1 MRVVGNAEHSLAEH
15 LLQEVRASFPRSRHP
30 LTPKPQSRL
39 QVSSIVGFYKHF
51 LTGSPLPQFSWVLDQ
66 DKGTITVN
74 CTDMPSRVK
83 FYHART
89 LSSTRRDFRLIIG
102 GPNCSAD
109 SCTPAVQP
117 IIWWKTD
124 LVPSPQGVIVA
135 QIPPPPYGW
144 AAGFVQ
150 LEFDREGFTYTFTT
164 ENCITPNNFYFPDCH
179 GSGCRGTLV

>member
-1 MRVVGNAEHSLAEH
+1 MFILNFGC
-15 LLQEVRASFPRSRHP
+15 
-30 LTPKPQSRL
+30 
-39 QVSSIVGFYKHF
+39 
-51 LTGSPLPQFSWVLDQ
+51 VLVDLFF
-66 DKGTITVN
+66 
-74 CTDMPSRVK
+74 R
-83 FYHART
+83 FRT

-117 IIWWKTD
+117 VIWWKTD

-164 ENCITPNNFYFPDCH
+164 ENCITPNNFYFSDCH

>member
-1 MRVVGNAEHSLAEH
+1 MPNTYCKRCFTA
-15 LLQEVRASFPRSRHP
+15 LLPLPLHCASAPPEYYSHVFALSHA
-30 LTPKPQSRL
+30 
-39 QVSSIVGFYKHF
+39 QVASIVGFYKHF
-51 LTGSPLPQFSWVLDQ
+51 LTGTPLPQFSWVLDQ

-102 GPNCSAD
+102 GPNCTAD
-109 SCTPAVQP
+109 NCDPAVQP
-117 IIWWKTD
+117 VIWWETG

-179 GSGCRGTLV
+179 GQGCRGTLV